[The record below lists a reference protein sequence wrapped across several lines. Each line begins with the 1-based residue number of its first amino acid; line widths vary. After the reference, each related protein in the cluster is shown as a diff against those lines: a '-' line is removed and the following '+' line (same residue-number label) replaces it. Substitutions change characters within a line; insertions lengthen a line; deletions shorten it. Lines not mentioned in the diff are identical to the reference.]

1 MILSV
6 TPNTVIDRVLFVPS
20 FELNKTIRASRVVVG
35 GSGKA
40 ADASWILGELGIP
53 SLVLGF
59 AAGRTGQQL
68 EDMLRAKGVVVD
80 FTWVGG
86 ETRVSTLIVCEDGS
100 GQSTITV
107 STLEV
112 SLEHVA
118 ALRERYRA
126 ALDEAPCVVMGGSL
140 PRGVA
145 PALYTELIQMA
156 RARGIP
162 VVFDASGE
170 GLRAGLEAG
179 PTFVKPNRDELEALT
194 GQHVDSLERAYH
206 AARALQEQYGASP
219 VVTLGEAG
227 ALAIL
232 PERAYRIPPPQVA
245 IVNTAGAGD
254 AVLAGLTAALAR
266 GEPVED
272 GLRLGF
278 AAAGAVMMTPIT
290 ADCRRADVER
300 LLPTIELIP
309 YP

>member
-1 MILSV
+1 MIVSV

-20 FELNKTIRASRVVVG
+20 FELNKTIRASKVVVG

-40 ADASWILGELGIP
+40 ADASWVLGELGIP
-53 SLVLGF
+53 SLALGF
-59 AAGRTGQQL
+59 AAGRTGHQL
-68 EDMLRAKGVVVD
+68 EDMLRAKGVEVD

-112 SLEHVA
+112 SPEHVLA
-118 ALRERYRA
+118 MHEKYRT

-145 PALYTELIQMA
+145 PELYREFIQMA
-156 RARGIP
+156 RERDIP

-170 GLRAGLEAG
+170 GLRAGLEGG

-194 GQHVDSLERAYH
+194 RKRVASFEDAYR
-206 AARALQEQYGASP
+206 AARALQERYGISP

-227 ALAIL
+227 ALAVL
-232 PERAYRIPPPQVA
+232 SDRAYRIPPPKVD

-254 AVLAGLTAALAR
+254 AVLAGLAAALAR
-266 GEPVED
+266 GEPIEN

-300 LLPTIELIP
+300 LLPTIELNP

>member
-1 MILSV
+1 
-6 TPNTVIDRVLFVPS
+6 
-20 FELNKTIRASRVVVG
+20 
-35 GSGKA
+35 
-40 ADASWILGELGIP
+40 
-53 SLVLGF
+53 
-59 AAGRTGQQL
+59 
-68 EDMLRAKGVVVD
+68 MLRAKGVEVD
-80 FTWVGG
+80 FTWVAG

-107 STLEV
+107 STLDV
-112 SLEHVA
+112 SPEDVA
-118 ALRERYRA
+118 AMREQYCT
-126 ALDEAPCVVMGGSL
+126 ALDAAPCVVMGGSL

-145 PALYTELIQMA
+145 PSLYTEYIQMA
-156 RARGIP
+156 RERDIP

-170 GLRAGLEAG
+170 GLRAGLEGG
-179 PTFVKPNRDELEALT
+179 PAFVKPNRDELEALT
-194 GQHVDSLERAYH
+194 GQRIDSFEVAYR
-206 AARALQEQYGASP
+206 AARDLQERYGASL

-227 ALAIL
+227 ALAVL
-232 PERAYRIPPPQVA
+232 PEKAYRIPPPRVA

-266 GEPVED
+266 GEPVEE

-290 ADCRRADVER
+290 ADCRRTDVED